1 MTYGVDDCCLSLIL
15 WCFHGLELGSKF
27 WFVIDL
33 IGRLI
38 SYDRFFHGFFF
49 LPGYLEG
56 NDLFLCG
63 NQVLN
68 VRSFVVILI
77 LGWICSLPK
86 AERFPL

>member
-1 MTYGVDDCCLSLIL
+1 MTYGVDNCCLSLVL
-15 WCFHGLELGSKF
+15 WCLHNLELDLNF

-38 SYDRFFHGFFF
+38 SYDRFFYGFLF
-49 LPGYLEG
+49 LPRYLDG

-63 NQVLN
+63 DQVLN
-68 VRSFVVILI
+68 VRSFVVTFV
-77 LGWICSLPK
+77 LGLVCNLPK